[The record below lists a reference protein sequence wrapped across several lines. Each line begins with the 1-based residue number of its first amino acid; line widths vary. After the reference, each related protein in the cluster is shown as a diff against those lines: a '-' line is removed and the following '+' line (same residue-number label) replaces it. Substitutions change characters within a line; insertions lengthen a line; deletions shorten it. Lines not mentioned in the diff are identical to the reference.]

1 MISVYGES
9 ADCLLFTDGTRAV
22 AINKYTNM
30 VDDVAELPVLAS
42 WGTWTHCAATPS
54 TSQVD
59 LAKGALSDLS
69 ITIVASTSRM
79 YTIPKSVASEAE
91 RGLAWRKEEKR
102 GGTAVGLSTA
112 RRLSNGGQVGIE
124 KVRHI
129 AKYFPR
135 HEVDKKGKG
144 YKPGSDNYPS
154 NGRIAWALWGGD
166 AGWSWAQAIVDREN
180 KKAKS
185 MSAGAG
191 NYTMNDGPGADL
203 NAFKIAYELD
213 NSYAPDFVARVR
225 VEDNCVDRLYKVDT
239 TGEVTVWDD
248 GAWDTL
254 GHVDHDI
261 YTADKSMDDPYD
273 TSEKRHILLDIDS
286 ALIISARLQANPF
299 TPVAV
304 DDLDPEESALVLSA
318 ANDIDWVAADYAIVA
333 AGDAPTGGVVEGD
346 GVYSGKERSVNAS
359 SQVRDK
365 SGKFAQR
372 GSRVVVNGNTDSRG
386 EITKLEPASDSVVV
400 KLDSGEEIS
409 VLGKNTE
416 LEASFKAMATPGSE
430 TTEVPPLDV
439 DGILSPPKVTSTG
452 AIARVDGSTAP
463 FTSKEISDIISDYP
477 SYIIEAKAK
486 GMVTP
491 DIDRSV
497 AQAKAIGKSDYLKGL
512 EEASGVLLYDDARE
526 NPLLKSFFKKAK
538 NKVNFSPI
546 TSAIDGA
553 SAHAAEVTAIAN
565 SKAKVHP
572 MYLAVVSPE
581 DPQAV
586 FDLIAIVPAGATS
599 TMPMCYTRKEQKW
612 VRDEKML
619 ADITSASPPP
629 VVPVYGQA
637 YLDVLAQVDEQVITA
652 AIIAQGGL
660 DKNRG
665 NADKLR
671 HYWLYGRGA
680 LKIRWNTPG
689 DWTRCYRH
697 LSKYMGLRA
706 KGYCALRHKEAT
718 GLWTG
723 DKLHRQMHGSKSKAH
738 RMFSTTDI
746 LSSEAVHAAAYLRAA
761 ARLAR
766 NRVVLATGTLAPS
779 TTEEADAGSS
789 FTIALV
795 LPEGISSGDGR
806 TFAKNSVTMREMPIP
821 LLWQIKTGDG
831 HDGSVVVGRI
841 NSMERIEGGLGNA
854 KGVFDTSP
862 HAQEAER
869 MIAEGFMRGV
879 SADLD
884 MFEANDDNKASEAES
899 NAKKDD
905 GKIGGEKMTITK
917 ARVMA
922 VTIVPKP
929 AFEQCRIAID
939 GSIDEYQAEEPLMLK
954 DGEHIA
960 TEDITPIEA
969 AALVA
974 CGAISASIPVVPPAT
989 WFTDPKLDK
998 ATPLTVDDNGRV
1010 FGHIAAWHT
1019 DHIGMSYG
1027 TRPPRSKSKY
1037 AFFHTGVVRTDD
1049 GKDTAVG
1056 NLTLA
1061 GGHASLEAS
1070 AAEAVRH
1077 YDDTAS
1083 AIADVHAG
1091 EDKHGIWVAGAL
1103 RPGTTPERVRV
1114 FRASAPSG
1122 DWRPIK
1128 GALELV
1134 AVCQVNVPGFP
1145 IARARVASGQVYA
1158 LVAAGAAVLA
1168 KMKNDPISTLE
1179 MRIAALETSGHIDS
1193 TNATVAAIRS
1203 KFTIAKAEQLATLA
1217 AANPCW
1223 EGYMMV
1229 GMKKGK
1235 GGKMVPNCVP
1245 KDNAAVG
1252 LVADAELSLTLAAR
1266 QAELTAQFHS
1276 SFDYESLAFISRKER
1291 MKLAES
1297 RVALPDGSFP
1307 IRDEEDLKQ
1316 AISSFGRA
1324 KKTRKAAVR
1333 RHIMRKARTLKRYDL
1348 IPDNWK
1354 ELASFEEST
1363 SSLSMRVAAMQKQLA
1378 QSLVAAPIDSAVPV
1392 RDAKYVSGVNQPR
1405 DASGMFRQV
1414 LARLKHDLGTSG
1426 LDDVISEIE
1435 QVENLDDAGNY
1446 GASVAAAQSLLQTL
1460 DRLDSGALNSSS
1472 IAAIKA
1478 TTAELGAVLANLPL
1492 PFGNNAQKVVYT
1504 DLPPVLQSLMDDMIK
1519 NVEAK
1524 VGQEDADQ
1532 ATAKLRNF
1540 KAGGDSF
1547 SQEEIS
1553 SELNVLL
1560 RLLT

>member
-1 MISVYGES
+1 MINVYGES
-9 ADCLLFTDGTRAV
+9 TDCLLFTDGSFAV
-22 AINKYTNM
+22 AINKHTNM
-30 VDDVAELPVLAS
+30 VDNVAELSVLSSIQS
-42 WGTWTHCAATPS
+42 WRGVTEQPS
-54 TSQVD
+54 IAQID
-59 LAKGALSDLS
+59 LAKGALADLS
-69 ITIVASTSRM
+69 ITVVASASRM
-79 YTIPKSVASEAE
+79 YTIPKSAIAEAK
-91 RGLAWRKEEKR
+91 RGLAWRKEEGR
-102 GGTAVGLSTA
+102 GGTQVGLGTA
-112 RRLSNGGQVGIE
+112 RRLAAGGQIGIA

-166 AGWSWAQAIVDREN
+166 AAWSWAQAIVDREN
-180 KKAKS
+180 KKSKPKS
-185 MSAGAG
+185 MKAGAD
-191 NYTMNDGPGADL
+191 NYTVADGISADL

-213 NSYAPDFVARVR
+213 NDHAPDFVARVR
-225 VEDNCVDRLYKVDT
+225 VADNCIDRLYKVDV

-261 YTADKSMDDPYD
+261 YTADKSLDDPYD
-273 TSEKRHILLDIDS
+273 TSEKRHVLLDVDS

-304 DDLDPEESALVLSA
+304 DDLNPEESALVLSA

-333 AGDAPTGGVVEGD
+333 TAPAPTGDTEAGD
-346 GVYSGKERSVNAS
+346 GEYTGKERSVNAS

-365 SGKFAQR
+365 SGRFAQR
-372 GSRVVVNGNTDSRG
+372 GSRVVVNGNPAITG
-386 EITKLEPASDSVVV
+386 EITKLDPSTDSVTV
-400 KLDSGEEIS
+400 KLDSGEE
-409 VLGKNTE
+409 VQVPGKSTE
-416 LEASFKAMATPGSE
+416 LEESFKAQSVPSAPGD

-439 DGILSPPKVTSTG
+439 EGILSPPRVTSTG

-463 FTSKEISDIISDYP
+463 LTSREVSDIISDYP
-477 SYIIEAKAK
+477 SSILQQRAQGIVA
-486 GMVTP
+486 P
-491 DIDRSV
+491 DTDRSV
-497 AQAKAIGKSDYLKGL
+497 AEAKAIGKSDYLKGL
-512 EEASGVLLYDDARE
+512 EEASGVFLYDDARE
-526 NPLLKSFFKKAK
+526 NPLLKDFFKKKK

-546 TSAIDGA
+546 TSAVDAVSEETLSEDEKLEVMA
-553 SAHAAEVTAIAN
+553 SRGTCWKGYVQIGYKTKNGKNVPNCVPKDNSITAAAPSN
-565 SKAKVHP
+565 AKVSP
-572 MYLAVVSPE
+572 MFLAVVSPE

-586 FDLIAIVPAGATS
+586 FDLIAIVPASKTS
-599 TMPMCYTRKEQKW
+599 AMPMCYTRKDNKW
-612 VRDEKML
+612 IRDEKML
-619 ADITSASPPP
+619 ADLSSASPPP
-629 VVPVYGQA
+629 VVPIYGQT
-637 YLDVLAQVDEQVITA
+637 YVDVLAQIDGA
-652 AIIAQGGL
+652 AVAASAHALVAKGGI

-665 NADKLR
+665 NAEKLR

-689 DWTRCYRH
+689 DWTRCYRQ
-697 LSKYMGLRA
+697 LSKYMGIRA

-723 DKLHRQMHGSKSKAH
+723 DRLHRQMYGRKASAH
-738 RMFSTTDI
+738 SLFSTEDI
-746 LSSEAVHAAAYLRAA
+746 VSSDKLHLSMSLRAA
-761 ARLAR
+761 AHDARSRIALA
-766 NRVVLATGTLAPS
+766 A
-779 TTEEADAGSS
+779 AGVYEINENTAQQETAGLS

-795 LPEGISSGDGR
+795 LPEEIASGDGR
-806 TFAKNSVTMREMPIP
+806 TFAKNSVTIRELPIP

-841 NSMERIEGGLGNA
+841 DSMERIEGGIGNA
-854 KGVFDTSP
+854 KGVFDTSAY
-862 HAQEAER
+862 AQEAER
-869 MIAEGFMRGV
+869 MILEGFMRGV

-884 MFEANDDNKASEAES
+884 MFEANDDKKATEAKS
-899 NAKKDD
+899 NEKEDD
-905 GKIGGEKMTITK
+905 GKIGGDKMTITK
-917 ARVMA
+917 ARIMA

-929 AFEQCRIAID
+929 AFQQCKIAID
-939 GSIDEYQAEEPLMLK
+939 SSMTTEQTEDSIMLE
-954 DGEHIA
+954 DGEYVA
-960 TEDITPIEA
+960 ESDITPVEA

-974 CGAISASIPVVPPAT
+974 CGAIAASIPVTPPAT
-989 WFTDPKLDK
+989 WFTDPNLK
-998 ATPLTVDDNGRV
+998 APTPLTVDDNGRV

-1019 DHIGMSYG
+1019 DHIGMSFG
-1027 TRPPRSKSKY
+1027 TRAPRSKSKY

-1049 GKDTAVG
+1049 GKDVPVG

-1061 GGHASLEAS
+1061 GGHAPLEAS

-1103 RPGTTPERVRV
+1103 RPGTTPERVRA

-1128 GALELV
+1128 GSLELV

-1158 LVAAGAAVLA
+1158 LVAAGASVLA

-1179 MRIAALETSGHIDS
+1179 MRIAALESGNTDELS
-1193 TNATVAAIRS
+1193 AKAAILRE
-1203 KFTIAKAEQLATLA
+1203 KFTTAKTERSAILSAKQE
-1217 AANPCW
+1217 
-1223 EGYMMV
+1223 
-1229 GMKKGK
+1229 
-1235 GGKMVPNCVP
+1235 
-1245 KDNAAVG
+1245 
-1252 LVADAELSLTLAAR
+1252 ELS
-1266 QAELTAQFHS
+1266 EKFHS
-1276 SFDYESLAFISRKER
+1276 SFDYDSLAFISRKER
-1291 MKLAES
+1291 LKLAES
-1297 RVALPDGSFP
+1297 RHALPDGSFP
-1307 IRDEEDLKQ
+1307 IRNEEDLKN

-1324 KKTRKAAVR
+1324 KKTRRAAVR
-1333 RHIMRKARTLKRYDL
+1333 RHIMRKARTMDRYDL
-1348 IPDNWK
+1348 IPENWK
-1354 ELASFEEST
+1354 ELAAFEESQ
-1363 SSLSMRVAAMQKQLA
+1363 SSLSLRVAAAQKQLDM
-1378 QSLVAAPIDSAVPV
+1378 SITAAMET

-1414 LARLKHDLGTSG
+1414 LARLKQDLGTSG
-1426 LDDVISEIE
+1426 LDNVITDIE
-1435 QVENLDDAGNY
+1435 NVENLDDAGNY
-1446 GASVAAAQSLLQTL
+1446 SAAVNAAATLLKTL
-1460 DRLDSGALNSSS
+1460 DRLDSGALNSTT

-1492 PFGNNAQKVVYT
+1492 PFGNTSQKVRYS
-1504 DLPPVLQSLMDDMIK
+1504 DLPPVLQTLMEDMMT
-1519 NVEAK
+1519 NVENKIGA
-1524 VGQEDADQ
+1524 EDAAK
-1532 ATAKLRNF
+1532 ATAKL
-1540 KAGGDSF
+1540 KTYKSGGDAF

>member
-1 MISVYGES
+1 MIRVYGES
-9 ADCLLFTDGTRAV
+9 TECLLFTDGTRAV
-22 AINKYTNM
+22 SINKYTNM

-42 WGTWTHCAATPS
+42 LPTWDSSTATPT
-54 TSQVD
+54 TSQID

-79 YTIPKSVASEAE
+79 YTIPKSVATEAE
-91 RGLAWRKEEKR
+91 RGLAWHKEENR

-112 RRLSNGGQVGIE
+112 RRLSKGGQIGIE

-213 NSYAPDFVARVR
+213 NNYAPDFVARVR
-225 VEDNCVDRLYKVDT
+225 VEDNCIDRLYKVDT

-248 GAWDTL
+248 GTWDTL

-333 AGDAPTGGVVEGD
+333 AGDAPAGGVVEGD

-372 GSRVVVNGNTDSRG
+372 GSRVVVNGNPATTG
-386 EITKLEPASDSVVV
+386 EITKLDPSTDSVTVA
-400 KLDSGEEIS
+400 LDSGEEVK
-409 VLGKNTE
+409 VLGKSTE
-416 LEASFKAMATPGSE
+416 LEASFQAQSVPSAPGD

-439 DGILSPPKVTSTG
+439 DGILSAPKVTSTG
-452 AIARVDGSTAP
+452 AIARVDGSTTP

-477 SYIIEAKAK
+477 SYILEAKAK
-486 GMVTP
+486 GIVTP
-491 DIDRSV
+491 DTERSV
-497 AQAKAIGKSDYLKGL
+497 KQAKEIGKSDYLKGL
-512 EEASGVLLYDDARE
+512 EEASGVKLYDDARE
-526 NPLLKSFFKKAK
+526 NPLLKDFFKKAK
-538 NKVNFSPI
+538 NKVQFSPI
-546 TSAIDGA
+546 TSAVSNADTSVTEA
-553 SAHAAEVTAIAN
+553 AAVAHSE
-565 SKAKVHP
+565 AKVHP

-586 FDLIAIVPAGATS
+586 FDLIAIVPASATS

-612 VRDEKML
+612 SRDEKML

-629 VVPVYGQA
+629 VVPLYGQA

-652 AIIAQGGL
+652 AAAALVAQGGL

-665 NADKLR
+665 NAEKLR
-671 HYWLYGRGA
+671 HYWLFGRGA

-689 DWTRCYRH
+689 DWTRCYRQ
-697 LSKYMGLRA
+697 LSKYMGIRA

-718 GLWTG
+718 GMWTG
-723 DKLHRQMHGSKSKAH
+723 DKLHRQMDGGKGRAH
-738 RMFSTTDI
+738 KMFSTTDI
-746 LSSEAVHAAAYLRAA
+746 LSSEAVHAAASLRAA

-766 NRVVLATGTLAPS
+766 NRVVLATGTLAS
-779 TTEEADAGSS
+779 TPTEEADVGSS

-795 LPEGISSGDGR
+795 LPEGLSSGDGR
-806 TFAKNSVTMREMPIP
+806 TFAKDSVTMREMPIP

-841 NSMERIEGGLGNA
+841 DSMERIEGGVGNA

-869 MIAEGFMRGV
+869 MITEGFMRGV

-884 MFEANDDNKASEAES
+884 MFEANDDKKASEAES
-899 NAKKDD
+899 NDKKDD

-929 AFEQCRIAID
+929 AFEQCKIAID
-939 GSIDEYQAEEPLMLK
+939 GNIYEYQEEEQLMLE
-954 DGEHIA
+954 DGEHVA
-960 TEDITPIEA
+960 EADITPIEA

-989 WFTDPKLDK
+989 WFTDPKLSK
-998 ATPLTVDDNGRV
+998 PTPLTVDDNGRV

-1158 LVAAGAAVLA
+1158 LVAAGASVLA

-1179 MRIAALETSGHIDS
+1179 MRIAALETNGHIES
-1193 TNATVAAIRS
+1193 TNATVAAIRN
-1203 KFTIAKAEQLATLA
+1203 KFTIAKAEQLATLV
-1217 AANPCW
+1217 AN
-1223 EGYMMV
+1223 
-1229 GMKKGK
+1229 
-1235 GGKMVPNCVP
+1235 
-1245 KDNAAVG
+1245 
-1252 LVADAELSLTLAAR
+1252 AEPSLTLAAQ
-1266 QAELTAQFHS
+1266 QAELTAKFHS

-1307 IRDEEDLKQ
+1307 IRNEEDLKN

-1333 RHIMRKARTLKRYDL
+1333 RHIMRKARTLERYDL

-1354 ELASFEEST
+1354 ELAAFEEST

-1378 QSLVAAPIDSAVPV
+1378 QSLVAAPIDVANPV

-1414 LARLKHDLGTSG
+1414 LARLKQDLGTSG
-1426 LDDVISEIE
+1426 LDDVITDIE
-1435 QVENLDDAGNY
+1435 DVENLDDAGNY
-1446 GASVAAAQSLLQTL
+1446 SAAVAAAAALIKTL

-1492 PFGNNAQKVVYT
+1492 PFGNSAQKVRYT
-1504 DLPPVLQSLMDDMIK
+1504 DLPPVLQSLMDDMVSS
-1519 NVEAK
+1519 VEAK
-1524 VGQEDADQ
+1524 IGQEDADE
-1532 ATAKLRNF
+1532 ATAKIRNY
-1540 KAGGDSF
+1540 KSGGDSF

-1553 SELNVLL
+1553 SEMNVLL